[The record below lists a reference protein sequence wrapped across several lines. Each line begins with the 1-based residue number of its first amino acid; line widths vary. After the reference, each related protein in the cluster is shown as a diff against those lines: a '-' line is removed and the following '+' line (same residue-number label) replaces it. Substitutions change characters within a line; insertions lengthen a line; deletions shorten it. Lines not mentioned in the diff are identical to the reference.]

1 MPDNA
6 RARAV
11 INSFVPRVAGFFVTK
26 GGRRL
31 VFDQLPAPVI
41 GKQGELVG
49 VDVMVRLF
57 DGATEVR
64 IDPHRVII
72 NPPTVPR
79 ANLTWEEGTLG
90 PDSNFVGSGRIVARK
105 TATEGAAYRRIVG
118 APDPETALIE
128 AVWDSIDQ
136 MPNAAG
142 WRTRGTVDT
151 IYATAPG
158 GNGAVRSNHGTYA
171 TARTGANLVAQPD
184 HRVGQFYAVTPTSYC
199 LESFIIFDT
208 SSLPDNAT
216 VSAVTLSLDGTF
228 DLSTTETVA

>member
-49 VDVMVRLF
+49 IDVMVRLF

-72 NPPTVPR
+72 NPPTVPN
-79 ANLTWEEGTLG
+79 ANVTFVDGI
-90 PDSNFVGSGRIVARK
+90 DNFGLPIR
-105 TATEGAAYRRIVG
+105 TRIVG
-118 APDPETALIE
+118 APDPEATLIE
-128 AVWDSIDQ
+128 VLLDRKS
-136 MPNAAG
+136 
-142 WRTRGTVDT
+142 TR
-151 IYATAPG
+151 
-158 GNGAVRSNHGTYA
+158 
-171 TARTGANLVAQPD
+171 
-184 HRVGQFYAVTPTSYC
+184 
-199 LESFIIFDT
+199 
-208 SSLPDNAT
+208 
-216 VSAVTLSLDGTF
+216 
-228 DLSTTETVA
+228 